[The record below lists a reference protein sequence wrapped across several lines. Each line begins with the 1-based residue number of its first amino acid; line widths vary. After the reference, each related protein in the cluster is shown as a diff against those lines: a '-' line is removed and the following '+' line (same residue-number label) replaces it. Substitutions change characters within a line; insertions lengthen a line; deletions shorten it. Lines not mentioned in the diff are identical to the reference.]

1 MQLAVL
7 GGAWLGDAWLVLGC
21 AAWWDA
27 WGVGGGGVGGGGVG
41 GGSWRSWRR
50 EGRGIR
56 EMDCVQITVFYQSKW
71 RGRSSRV
78 AFGGSSGTL
87 TD

>member
-1 MQLAVL
+1 MGV
-7 GGAWLGDAWLVLGC
+7 GV
-21 AAWWDA
+21 
-27 WGVGGGGVGGGGVG
+27 GVGGVGVGR
-41 GGSWRSWRR
+41 WRSWRR
-50 EGRGIR
+50 EGIGIR

-71 RGRSSRV
+71 RVRSSRV